1 MNWGAVKH
9 IAVIAPSGPPDRELL
24 EAGVAAA
31 EAAGVKISV
40 MPDVFKGG
48 GLKYLSSDTAARLDD
63 LHRALNDAS
72 VDMIMC
78 ARGGYGA
85 VHLLDKIDYGL
96 LRERDIPVVGLSD
109 ITALHLAM
117 LSRRAGRPWAGPMA
131 IRLQRLLSDPAAWD
145 YFSVLLN
152 PAAEVEIGRITRLK
166 RVDYAVTGLPVVANM
181 AVLAAQCGSEFLPD
195 FTGKILILEDIGE
208 PLYRLDRYLS
218 QMRLNGIFERVQAV
232 LFGQFTDC
240 APHEDILKL
249 LNQFSEALPPLTGF
263 GFPFGHEWPT
273 AAIDQT
279 RLLAIDADRVR
290 ILPESAV
297 I

>member
-1 MNWGAVKH
+1 MDWGAVRH

-24 EAGVAAA
+24 EAGVAAV
-31 EAAGVKISV
+31 EADGIKISV
-40 MPDVFKGG
+40 MPNVLKGG
-48 GLKYLSSDTAARLDD
+48 SMKYLSSDVDRRLDD
-63 LHRALNDAS
+63 LHRALNDVS

-117 LSRRAGRPWAGPMA
+117 LSRHAGRPWGGPMA
-131 IRLQRLLSDPAAWD
+131 IRLQRLLSDPVASG

-152 PAAEVEIGRITRLK
+152 PGEEVEIARITLLK
-166 RVDYAVTGLPVVANM
+166 GVGYKVTGLPVAANM

-232 LFGQFTDC
+232 IFGQFTDC
-240 APHEDILKL
+240 APQEDILKL
-249 LNQFSEALPPLTGF
+249 LNQFTDVLPPLVGF

-273 AAIDQT
+273 VAIDYT
-279 RLLAIDADRVR
+279 RPLAIDSGRVC
-290 ILPESAV
+290 ILPESSV